1 MATRNKPTKVTLG
14 EGRGLI
20 AEWSMDT
27 GIAEFTE
34 VTGEDVRAK
43 IHSPAGS
50 FDEIA
55 RQMTDLVEHAHEQ
68 GWITKD
74 KARHTKTLI
83 SKSVQ
88 RQKALYR
95 EQRVL

>member
-1 MATRNKPTKVTLG
+1 MAKRIKPTKITLG

-20 AEWSMDT
+20 TEWSMDT

-34 VTGEDVRAK
+34 VTGDDVRAK

-55 RQMTDLVEHAHEQ
+55 RQMKDLVEHAQNQ

-83 SKSVQ
+83 SQ
-88 RQKALYR
+88 TLERRKALYR
-95 EQRVL
+95 SQRVL

>member
-1 MATRNKPTKVTLG
+1 MATRKKPTRITLG
-14 EGRGLI
+14 KGRQLI

-34 VTGEDVRAK
+34 VTGDDVRAK

-50 FDEIA
+50 FEEIA
-55 RQMTDLVEHAHEQ
+55 RQMRDVVEHAEEQ

-74 KARHTKTLI
+74 KARHTRTLI
-83 SKSVQ
+83 SKTLV
-88 RQKALYR
+88 RQKELLR
-95 EQRVL
+95 SQRVL

>member
-1 MATRNKPTKVTLG
+1 MATRKKPTKIMLG
-14 EGRGLI
+14 EGRQLV

-34 VTGEDVRAK
+34 VTGEDLNLK
-43 IHSPAGS
+43 IHSRAGS

-55 RQMTDLVEHAHEQ
+55 RQMKDLVEHAEGQ

-83 SKSVQ
+83 SKTLE
-88 RQKALYR
+88 RQKELLR
-95 EQRVL
+95 SQRVL